1 MKTLLEEH
9 VPRVYRFA
17 LRLTGDC
24 HQAEDLTQDVF
35 LRAWRNRGR
44 LRDRGAVRVWLFR
57 IAVNLWRDD
66 VRRQRRRPL
75 PGGPSVVE
83 QQGTT
88 LPPDRELIVQ
98 EDLERAL
105 EAMDGLPA
113 RQRDV
118 LYLHV
123 CEELSLAEIAGI
135 LDISSDAVKAS
146 LSVARKKMRRQL
158 RDVCRDRFST
168 M

>member
-1 MKTLLEEH
+1 VRTWLEEH

-17 LRLTGDC
+17 LRLTADC

-35 LRAWRNRGR
+35 LNAWRNRGR
-44 LRDRGAVRVWLFR
+44 LRNRGAARVWLFR

-66 VRRQRRRPL
+66 VRRQRRRPRR
-75 PGGPSVVE
+75 GGPPAAE

-88 LPPDRELIVQ
+88 MPPDRGLIVL
-98 EDLERAL
+98 EDLGRAL

-113 RQRDV
+113 RQREV
-118 LYLHV
+118 LYLYV
-123 CEELSLAEIAGI
+123 CEELSLAEIASI
-135 LDISSDAVKAS
+135 LDITSDAVKAS

-158 RDVCRDRFST
+158 RDMCRDHFPT

>member
-1 MKTLLEEH
+1 VKTLLQEH

-35 LRAWRNRGR
+35 VKAWQNRGR
-44 LRDRGAVRVWLFR
+44 LRDRGATRVWLFR

-66 VRRQRRRPL
+66 VRRQRRRRR
-75 PGGPSVVE
+75 GGPPAVE

-88 LPPDRELIVQ
+88 MPPDRELIVL
-98 EDLERAL
+98 EDLGRAL

-113 RQRDV
+113 RQREV

-123 CEELSLAEIAGI
+123 CEEIPLVEIAGI

-146 LSVARKKMRRQL
+146 LSVARKKLRRQL
-158 RDVCRDRFST
+158 RDVCRDHFPT